1 MLHIDAAAGTHVGCI
16 RTNNEDSFA
25 SLPELGLFMVADGIG
40 GRPGGEVASRM
51 AVEAVRAYYQQEDPE
66 QTWPYGF
73 DRSQDRDEA
82 ALVQALRRANAA
94 IFEKAVRESTLRG
107 MGTTFAG
114 ALVRGGRV
122 YLAHVGDS
130 RIYRF
135 RKGASARMIL
145 RAVGTSRR
153 VDVETR
159 SESVRP
165 GDTLLVCSDGLWE
178 AVPDDAIA
186 ATLTWPG
193 RAEVIVSG
201 LIGRALERRARDNVT
216 CVVVRFGEAGAP

>member
-1 MLHIDAAAGTHVGCI
+1 V
-16 RTNNEDSFA
+16 
-25 SLPELGLFMVADGIG
+25 LGN
-40 GRPGGEVASRM
+40 
-51 AVEAVRAYYQQEDPE
+51 
-66 QTWPYGF
+66 TWPYGF
-73 DRSQDRDEA
+73 DRSQDRNEA

-94 IFEKAVRESTLRG
+94 IFENAVRESTLRG

-114 ALVRGGRV
+114 ALVRGGRA

-135 RKGASARMIL
+135 RKGAIERLTRDHSVIEAARRPGVILDDLDNPSARMIL